1 MKVLLFFEGEKV
13 ISTSGIGRALKHQK
27 QALTM
32 AGIEYTLDPNDDF
45 DILHINTV
53 GPASAGGDC
62 QSAPGRKT
70 GYLSRAFNG
79 RRFPQFVCAVQSDC
93 AAV

>member
-53 GPASAGGDC
+53 GPASAGVI
-62 QSAPGRKT
+62 AKARRGRQT
-70 GYLSRAFNG
+70 GHLSRTFN
-79 RRFPQFVCAVQSDC
+79 
-93 AAV
+93 

>member
-53 GPASAGGDC
+53 GPASAGVI
-62 QSAPGRKT
+62 AKAHRERKPVIYHAHST
-70 GYLSRAFNG
+70 
-79 RRFPQFVCAVQSDC
+79 
-93 AAV
+93 

>member
-32 AGIEYTLDPNDDF
+32 AGD
-45 DILHINTV
+45 
-53 GPASAGGDC
+53 
-62 QSAPGRKT
+62 
-70 GYLSRAFNG
+70 
-79 RRFPQFVCAVQSDC
+79 
-93 AAV
+93 